1 LLWHFEADTTLHT
14 FGMLTGGVTN
24 VIVKV
29 IHPEEE
35 PLGQIL
41 TVFLPAEPAG
51 VRKFRREKE

>member
-1 LLWHFEADTTLHT
+1 MVKLGICRWRT

-35 PLGQIL
+35 PARCGRMKDVIYVMRRLCFVQQ
-41 TVFLPAEPAG
+41 T
-51 VRKFRREKE
+51 RK